1 MAKEGGDETGDT
13 HPMTSEETPQ
23 HERDIGDPAAVN
35 KPWQFSLR
43 SLLLFTTAIAVLLSS
58 WKILG
63 EAVFGLG
70 MLVLFVFTSVL
81 ALTRRSQI
89 ARLFVW
95 LILIQFVG
103 GSILAPG
110 DGGLVRH
117 NDSAVLGSGPLSL
130 FPSVYHLQD
139 CWKTRTATVVANE
152 GGHIDVSSLDGSRCL
167 VSDGNLPLLS
177 LRRQEANAK
186 PHD

>member
-110 DGGLVRH
+110 DGGAWFGTMIRLY
-117 NDSAVLGSGPLSL
+117 SAVDLFLFFRLYIIYKIAGRPEPQLSL
-130 FPSVYHLQD
+130 LTKAGILTSPVWMAAGASYLMETYHFF
-139 CWKTRTATVVANE
+139 R
-152 GGHIDVSSLDGSRCL
+152 
-167 VSDGNLPLLS
+167 
-177 LRRQEANAK
+177 
-186 PHD
+186 